1 MSNDNAAAVANP
13 RPIRREF
20 GRGGV
25 GFGGLDIQ
33 RQIDAY
39 PTLCGPVTVI
49 RKEEIQVSPQP
60 TYAEYL
66 GRAIAAMRHER
77 GMKRRELAVAS
88 GVSYPY
94 VSELENGV
102 KGGSVATIVAL
113 ASALRVAPSAIL
125 MRAEAIAAAQE
136 GR

>member
-1 MSNDNAAAVANP
+1 M
-13 RPIRREF
+13 
-20 GRGGV
+20 
-25 GFGGLDIQ
+25 
-33 RQIDAY
+33 
-39 PTLCGPVTVI
+39 
-49 RKEEIQVSPQP
+49 SPQP